1 MHCNNVSLKLTG
13 SFEQASKGKLAVFL
27 SFESHIAFHLAIK
40 FIVNVQNT
48 YVAGCSAIHF
58 SCVATSYN

>member
-48 YVAGCSAIHF
+48 
-58 SCVATSYN
+58 